1 SARAGVR
8 PSLLFPQSYIHHDIG
23 ATVNILETAKKL
35 DIDKFIFGSSSS
47 VYGNLPDLPYNE
59 DMKLD
64 KPISPYAAAKL
75 SCELFNYV
83 FHSQYGM
90 SITNLRF
97 FTVYGPRQR
106 PEMGIHKF
114 TRRISQGKTIEMYGD
129 GGSSRDYTYI
139 DDVVDGIIKSVG
151 KIQGYRT
158 YNLGNNK
165 SVVLKD
171 LISLIA
177 NELSVEPQ
185 IIQKPMQPGDVNHTL
200 ADISKAQNDLGYQP
214 TTSIEDGISKFI
226 SWFIEQ
232 KTH

>member
-1 SARAGVR
+1 
-8 PSLLFPQSYIHHDIG
+8 
-23 ATVNILETAKKL
+23 
-35 DIDKFIFGSSSS
+35 
-47 VYGNLPDLPYNE
+47 
-59 DMKLD
+59 MKLD
-64 KPISPYAAAKL
+64 TPISPYAAAKL

-83 FHSQYGM
+83 FYSQYGIN
-90 SITNLRF
+90 ITNLRF

-114 TRRISQGKTIEMYGD
+114 TRKISQGKTIEMYGD
-129 GGSSRDYTYI
+129 GSSSRDYTYI
-139 DDVVDGIIKSVG
+139 DDIVDGIIKSLG
-151 KIQGYRT
+151 KINGYRT

-165 SVVLKD
+165 AVVLKD

-200 ADISKAQNDLGYQP
+200 ADISKAQNDFGYQP